1 MWVLVFFDMPT
12 ETKAQKKEYSN
23 FRKFLLKDG
32 FQMFQFSIYIRY
44 CMSLESAAAHR
55 KRVKDYKPQYGDI
68 GVLTITDK
76 QFAAIEIL
84 HGMKKKKKTEPTIMQ
99 LELF

>member
-1 MWVLVFFDMPT
+1 MWLLVFFDMPT
-12 ETKAQKKEYSN
+12 ETKAQRKEYSN

-44 CMSLESAAAHR
+44 CMSLESAKTHK
-55 KRVKDYKPQYGDI
+55 KRVRDYVPQYGDI
-68 GVLTITDK
+68 GILTVTDK
-76 QFAAIEIL
+76 QFSSMEIF
-84 HGMKKKKKTEPTIMQ
+84 HGMKKKKSPPSVIQ